1 MHATHATPK
10 NSIASSGDVPAAAAA
25 ALADTAASAESKPR
39 EGADP
44 DEEQEQEE
52 QYYSMPTVPAPSAFK
67 LITHEIRK
75 LEPREP
81 LPLPPMGG
89 LCVHRPQYQLASS
102 RPLPPSNSSSGPTA
116 ASTSAATASASSCGG
131 SSGAN
136 KNACF
141 LSFARNIM
149 LEAPKWDSPA
159 ALDRTEELYKAK
171 VEAKYAGKGG
181 APLSPA
187 RGSGSYYRRRG
198 SGGSVGSTDNS
209 PKRPRKKPGRK
220 SKAELAAIAAAALSK
235 AEATSAARKKA
246 QEKKLAEAAASG
258 GKKAAADGS
267 NKSGRCSIADCT
279 KFKQSKCNGMCR
291 AHYMESLK
299 NPQEEEEA
307 SSSEEEEEDVEM
319 EDAEEEVEVKAP
331 SRSRST
337 SPRPDSQK
345 CNVDG
350 CNKFKQSG
358 CEGLCRAHFRESL
371 EDDEETR
378 ERKKQERR
386 EQKRAAAAAEKAEQE
401 RLAAEENAK
410 AIAEAEAT
418 RVEAEAVEEPPV
430 SSPVDPPVV
439 ETEGGVGEEAVME
452 PMNVDNPPSE
462 AAGAVGGDVSG
473 DSVALEDVSM
483 GGPMPYL
490 EEDERMLTYLHGR
503 HNGDDEVAR
512 FCLLSHLSMGRAVQA
527 RRKMRKV
534 RKREEVEGVPL
545 SDMLY
550 PSEIWRRRYERLFD
564 GIAGDMRKKRRT
576 ASYPFNLHE
585 VDPSESRRSSIGTD
599 VDGTSSIVIDEATGS
614 RNYDYEEELKKP
626 WRSVLD
632 CAEALVQ
639 RVPIER
645 VEGSSEGMLVIPART
660 VTGPKPTLEE
670 LLLVLRKAH
679 TLPRPEEVFGKR
691 DTAVKRI
698 STCMNTIID
707 LAAKARNKLAA
718 LNDKVF
724 DEDGEGIDLVELDN
738 YLNALEQASP
748 LILIEITTVRTML
761 EKAKDWEAR
770 LNRVLA
776 GDISGIFSFEDYE
789 VNMSDVCV
797 LTAAERLVLEGKGLP
812 LRPRSLVLVSKRVE
826 KALVL
831 RERLREMESE
841 KGDTMKQYSSLV
853 REANKIDLAFPE
865 VTALST
871 VHQAAEQWTDRATI
885 ALRSR
890 LSLSELEEL
899 VETGNDMPVNLSDLL
914 SKLRSRV
921 DEAND
926 WIQELKEAVP
936 GSETLAKSSTTEFST
951 DRLEWLGRI
960 RDVFHD
966 EGSDG
971 SKTLLNLAS
980 DGSRIPVD
988 IVELQL
994 LQIETDARNWAIKAK
1009 KWTEN
1014 RGKIDDLRDHLKRGD
1029 SIRTRVKLEKNQKGR
1044 WVLDSEDELK
1054 TIVKSADKW
1063 YKKFRQYIEGDRRRP
1078 STRCVVS
1085 LPLLRQI
1092 VEELNEIP
1100 ANLGNPAT
1108 KMKRVLGQAES
1119 WYDDHKALLSS
1130 CGVHVEGDEGYE
1142 DNSSDV
1148 PMESSNISD
1157 GTPDASDSPSKG
1169 GSSRSKKIQYDILKE
1184 AVDSAL
1190 DVSLDLEE
1198 ALALK
1203 KLLDDS
1209 QDWYDRAMGVAPKR
1223 NKRGT
1228 RGKKKGETSAPE
1240 KPTLEDLL
1248 TLVKEAPDQLIDA
1261 TVALQRLNMQL
1272 SDIQSWRL
1280 QAQCT
1285 LRDIVNALQDLRNE
1299 RKLRLGAPEALL
1311 SNSSIMAIKENEKEE
1326 AGAAN
1331 TSTEGNGDS
1340 KDESGDS
1347 AENGTDKMDVDD
1359 APTANG
1365 GSQQV
1370 DGPAVEPNSIHIEN
1384 GESATKLGAYQLIA
1398 NFLKEAKATGIY
1410 SVEEEI
1416 AELLEIVSEWLS
1428 KAAGYIAHPSKL
1440 FVKKNFKELDRFIE
1454 DGQYL
1459 LRTAESLD
1467 YLQEGSIVEDV
1478 SLLSDLTMAW
1488 SSLVSD
1494 EKTRLEKLQ
1503 FRRDQFKEWDEKVKE
1518 VIEEEEKRLSLDVL
1532 RDLLKQ
1538 GTIFPQ
1544 GELIWMLL
1552 RQLNFGSCKIHHI
1565 AFIFI
1570 YLHSMLNTK
1579 IISCSRFS
1587 CFWTMNCYF
1596 SLNRII
1602 RRRGGEEAR
1611 RNCRQ
1616 GQRMGRR
1623 SRGAHQLI

>member
-1 MHATHATPK
+1 M
-10 NSIASSGDVPAAAAA
+10 G
-25 ALADTAASAESKPR
+25 
-39 EGADP
+39 
-44 DEEQEQEE
+44 

-67 LITHEIRK
+67 LITHEIRR

-89 LCVHRPQYQLASS
+89 LCVHRPQYQSTSS
-102 RPLPPSNSSSGPTA
+102 QRPPPSSSAGPTA
-116 ASTSAATASASSCGG
+116 ASAAAVAAAASTSVVTASASDGS

-149 LEAPKWDSPA
+149 LETPKWDSPA

-246 QEKKLAEAAASG
+246 QEKKLAEAAAASG
-258 GKKAAADGS
+258 GKKSAADGS
-267 NKSGRCSIADCT
+267 NKSGRCAIEDCT

-299 NPQEEEEA
+299 NPQVQEGSSSEEE
-307 SSSEEEEEDVEM
+307 EEEEEDVEM
-319 EDAEEEVEVKAP
+319 EDIEEEEEEEEVKAP

-358 CEGLCRAHFRESL
+358 CEGLCRAHYKESL
-371 EDDEETR
+371 QDDVETR
-378 ERKKQERR
+378 ERKKQERK

-401 RLAAEENAK
+401 RLAADEKVEAD
-410 AIAEAEAT
+410 AEAA
-418 RVEAEAVEEPPV
+418 AQAAAVEE
-430 SSPVDPPVV
+430 SPVPSPSDPPVV
-439 ETEGGVGEEAVME
+439 KKEEDVAKEALME
-452 PMNVDNPPSE
+452 PMEVENNLPFD
-462 AAGAVGGDVSG
+462 AAGVENASG
-473 DSVALEDVSM
+473 KAKAIEDVSM

-512 FCLLSHLSMGRAVQA
+512 YCLLSHLSMGRAVQA

-564 GIAGDMRKKRRT
+564 GVAGDMRKKRRT

-585 VDPSESRRSSIGTD
+585 GVDPPESRRSTIGVD
-599 VDGTSSIVIDEATGS
+599 MDGTSSIVIDEATGA

-645 VEGSSEGMLVIPART
+645 VEGSSEGTLVIPAGN

-679 TLPRPEEVFGKR
+679 TLPRPEEIFGKR

-698 STCMNTIID
+698 SACMNTIID

-718 LNDKVF
+718 LNDKIF
-724 DEDGEGIDLVELDN
+724 DEDGEGIDLVELDSS
-738 YLNALEQASP
+738 LNALEQASP
-748 LILIEITTVRTML
+748 LIVNEISTVRTML

-776 GDISGIFSFEDYE
+776 GDVSGIFSLEDYE
-789 VNMSDVCV
+789 VNKSDVCV

-914 SKLRSRV
+914 GKLRSRV
-921 DEAND
+921 DEANG
-926 WIQELKEAVP
+926 WIEELKEAVP
-936 GSETLAKSSTTEFST
+936 GSETLAKSSSTDFAT

-966 EGSDG
+966 EDGDG

-994 LQIETDARNWAIKAK
+994 LQIETDARSWAIKAK

-1029 SIRTRVKLEKNQKGR
+1029 AIRTRVNLEKNQKGR

-1130 CGVHVEGDEGYE
+1130 CGVHVEGDEG
-1142 DNSSDV
+1142 DKDA
-1148 PMESSNISD
+1148 PMESSNVSD
-1157 GTPDASDSPSKG
+1157 AAPNSSESPSKG
-1169 GSSRSKKIQYDILKE
+1169 GSSSNKKIQYDILKE

-1223 NKRGT
+1223 NKRGA

-1248 TLVKEAPDQLIDA
+1248 TLVKEAPDQLIDT

-1272 SDIQSWRL
+1272 NDIQSWRL

-1285 LRDIVNALQDLRNE
+1285 LRDIANALQDLRNE
-1299 RKLRLGAPEALL
+1299 RKIRLGGPEALL
-1311 SNSSIMAIKENEKEE
+1311 SNSSIMSIKENEKEE
-1326 AGAAN
+1326 TGAAN
-1331 TSTEGNGDS
+1331 AETESDGDA
-1340 KDESGDS
+1340 KDKADGGT
-1347 AENGTDKMDVDD
+1347 ENDTDKMDVDD
-1359 APTANG
+1359 APSSNG
-1365 GSQQV
+1365 ASQEV
-1370 DGPAVEPNSIHIEN
+1370 SPTFDPNSVLGES

-1398 NFLKEAKATGIY
+1398 NFLKEVKATGIY
-1410 SVEEEI
+1410 TVEEEI
-1416 AELLEIVSEWLS
+1416 AELLENVSEWLS

-1454 DGQYL
+1454 DGLYL

-1467 YLQEGSIVEDV
+1467 YSQEGQVNDV
-1478 SLLSDLTMAW
+1478 SLLMDLTTAW

-1494 EKTRLEKLQ
+1494 EKIRLEKLQ

-1538 GTIFPQ
+1538 GTIYPQ
-1544 GELIWMLL
+1544 GELHDSLTL
-1552 RQLNFGSCKIHHI
+1552 ACYYTTVCLI
-1565 AFIFI
+1565 ALMILICFQWLCTNKNILPPLSFSSA
-1570 YLHSMLNTK
+1570 L
-1579 IISCSRFS
+1579 CRFS
-1587 CFWTMNCYF
+1587 FIPKLFRC
-1596 SLNRII
+1596 
-1602 RRRGGEEAR
+1602 RGSEKAFR
-1611 RNCRQ
+1611 DC
-1616 GQRMGRR
+1616 
-1623 SRGAHQLI
+1623 

>member
-1 MHATHATPK
+1 
-10 NSIASSGDVPAAAAA
+10 
-25 ALADTAASAESKPR
+25 
-39 EGADP
+39 
-44 DEEQEQEE
+44 
-52 QYYSMPTVPAPSAFK
+52 MPTVPAPSAFK
-67 LITHEIRK
+67 LITHDIRK

-89 LCVHRPQYQLASS
+89 LCVHRPQYQSAS
-102 RPLPPSNSSSGPTA
+102 LQQPSSSSGPTA
-116 ASTSAATASASSCGG
+116 AASTAASAASISAAASASDGG
-131 SSGAN
+131 SGTN
-136 KNACF
+136 RNACF

-171 VEAKYAGKGG
+171 VAAKYAGKGG

-246 QEKKLAEAAASG
+246 QEKKLAEAASSG
-258 GKKAAADGS
+258 AKKSAADGS
-267 NKSGRCSIADCT
+267 NKSGRCAIADCT

-299 NPQEEEEA
+299 NPLAQEDFSSEEDEEDVVMEDI
-307 SSSEEEEEDVEM
+307 EEEEEE
-319 EDAEEEVEVKAP
+319 EVKAP

-358 CEGLCRAHFRESL
+358 CEGLCRAHYKESL
-371 EDDEETR
+371 QDDEETR

-386 EQKRAAAAAEKAEQE
+386 EQKRAAAAAEKAERE
-401 RLAAEENAK
+401 RLATGENAK
-410 AIAEAEAT
+410 ADAEAEASQ
-418 RVEAEAVEEPPV
+418 AKAVEEPPV
-430 SSPVDPPVV
+430 PSRIDPLVV
-439 ETEGGVGEEAVME
+439 KKEGGVGEGVME
-452 PMNVDNPPSE
+452 SMVVDNPPSD
-462 AAGAVGGDVSG
+462 AVAGGEDASG
-473 DSVALEDVSM
+473 NSVDIEDVSM

-503 HNGDDEVAR
+503 HNGDDEVAK
-512 FCLLSHLSMGRAVQA
+512 FCLMSHLSMGRAVQA

-564 GIAGDMRKKRRT
+564 SVSGDMRKKRRT

-585 VDPSESRRSSIGTD
+585 GVDPSESRRTSIGVD
-599 VDGTSSIVIDEATGS
+599 MDGTSSIVIDEATGA
-614 RNYDYEEELKKP
+614 RNYDYEEELKRP

-645 VEGSSEGMLVIPART
+645 VEGSSEGMLVIPAST

-698 STCMNTIID
+698 SACMNTIID
-707 LAAKARNKLAA
+707 LAAKARNKLAV
-718 LNDKVF
+718 LNDKIF
-724 DEDGEGIDLVELDN
+724 DEDGDGIDLVELDN
-738 YLNALEQASP
+738 SLNALEQASP
-748 LILIEITTVRTML
+748 LTLCAISTVRTML
-761 EKAKDWEAR
+761 EKAKGWEAG

-776 GDISGIFSFEDYE
+776 GDISGIFSPEDYE
-789 VNMSDVCV
+789 VNKSEVCV

-831 RERLREMESE
+831 RERLREMDSE

-890 LSLSELEEL
+890 LSLAELEEL

-914 SKLRSRV
+914 GKLRSRV
-921 DEAND
+921 DEANS
-926 WIQELKEAVP
+926 WIEELKEAVP
-936 GSETLAKSSTTEFST
+936 GSETLAKSSSAEFAT
-951 DRLEWLGRI
+951 DRLEWLGLI

-966 EGSDG
+966 EDSDG

-1014 RGKIDDLRDHLKRGD
+1014 KGKIDDLRDHLKRGD
-1029 SIRTRVKLEKNQKGR
+1029 VIRNRVNLEKNQKGR

-1054 TIVKSADKW
+1054 AIVKSADKW

-1085 LPLLRQI
+1085 LPLLRQ
-1092 VEELNEIP
+1092 VVAELNEIP

-1108 KMKRVLGQAES
+1108 KMKRVLSQAES
-1119 WYDDHKALLSS
+1119 WYDDHKTLLGS
-1130 CGVHVEGDEGYE
+1130 CGVHVEEDEDDEGE
-1142 DNSSDV
+1142 NDDT
-1148 PMESSNISD
+1148 PMDTSNISD
-1157 GTPDASDSPSKG
+1157 GAQNTSDLPSN
-1169 GSSRSKKIQYDILKE
+1169 KKIQYDILKE

-1223 NKRGT
+1223 SKRSA

-1248 TLVKEAPDQLIDA
+1248 ILVKEAPDQLIDT

-1272 SDIQSWRL
+1272 NDIQSWRL

-1311 SNSSIMAIKENEKEE
+1311 SNSSIMAMKENDKEE
-1326 AGAAN
+1326 DGA
-1331 TSTEGNGDS
+1331 TSTKTDGDA
-1340 KDESGDS
+1340 KDEMAGS
-1347 AENGTDKMDVDD
+1347 AENDNDKMDVDN
-1359 APTANG
+1359 APSSNGASQEIVPDVEAN
-1365 GSQQV
+1365 SV
-1370 DGPAVEPNSIHIEN
+1370 V
-1384 GESATKLGAYQLIA
+1384 GESGESSTKLGAYQLIA

-1410 SVEEEI
+1410 TVEEEI
-1416 AELLEIVSEWLS
+1416 AELLENVSEWLS

-1459 LRTAESLD
+1459 LRTAESSD
-1467 YLQEGSIVEDV
+1467 YSQDGHVDDS
-1478 SLLSDLTMAW
+1478 SLLSELTTAW
-1488 SSLVSD
+1488 SLLVSD
-1494 EKTRLEKLQ
+1494 EKIRLEKLQ

-1538 GTIFPQ
+1538 GTIYPQ
-1544 GELIWMLL
+1544 GELI
-1552 RQLNFGSCKIHHI
+1552 
-1565 AFIFI
+1565 
-1570 YLHSMLNTK
+1570 
-1579 IISCSRFS
+1579 
-1587 CFWTMNCYF
+1587 
-1596 SLNRII
+1596 
-1602 RRRGGEEAR
+1602 
-1611 RNCRQ
+1611 
-1616 GQRMGRR
+1616 
-1623 SRGAHQLI
+1623 